1 MEDRIV
7 ASFMVHPLLCSFKDA
22 VLDMTENTKEKV
34 RNESLRANVDFF
46 VNRPFF
52 FIVEMDHDIL
62 ALGRIKDP
70 TW

>member
-1 MEDRIV
+1 LKDVDEIDYRMIL
-7 ASFMVHPLLCSFKDA
+7 FFQDA
-22 VLDMTENTKEKV
+22 VLDMTESTKERV
-34 RNESLRANVDFF
+34 RNESLKADVEFF

>member
-1 MEDRIV
+1 MIL
-7 ASFMVHPLLCSFKDA
+7 FFQDA
-22 VLDMTENTKEKV
+22 VLDMTESTKERV
-34 RNESLRANVDFF
+34 RNESLKADVEFF